1 MIRNLKDTKG
11 ISMISLVITVIILII
26 LTGVVLTFA
35 MGENGI
41 INGAVKGRI
50 MNKVQSLDDTIKAYS
65 IKNRNDYSA
74 KKKSVSDLMTEG
86 MLVRI
91 PMTDGRT
98 LNYVTNN
105 GLQVLGLKFRGNDF
119 DVNQNKEYTDEEL
132 MTMGIYVVDNSLN
145 AAYLANNQVY
155 GNLFDYGID
164 RNIGG
169 EGMYNGKALVIK
181 PQQLV
186 DSSQE
191 VIVILD
197 CTSSML
203 SRMADRT
210 TGTIGLNHSDPE
222 AGYYSLRWGEAIKA
236 MDALVDSYLTEDN
249 NIKKLTIFTYY
260 GKNGRY
266 QIDREVRIISNQEAK
281 NYYHPI
287 FSLQH
292 YGCLLKKYSGNT
304 TKIANGVT
312 QSNYSMYGVPN
323 CRLGQ
328 GTCTPAAMESV
339 VNYIRQHKDD
349 GIPMDVILMSD
360 GESNQGNDNKL
371 IHQYAKEI
379 NETVITSPTGNSRN
393 VGLYAVGLSYDA
405 SGLKNSFTY
414 QGDKQIIDDNF
425 YTATEAGALAEAF
438 KAIINEVNNKEEM
451 TIITTGKLLD
461 EYENVEQVVIDV
473 YPSSDPDAPHQKLTF
488 TKDSSVYNLDLIY
501 DDNKIDLAY
510 AFQWIDTNPAI
521 GDDYDM
527 IEVNILYR

>member
-1 MIRNLKDTKG
+1 MIRFLKGAKG
-11 ISMISLVITVIILII
+11 ISMITLVITVVILII
-26 LTGVVLTFA
+26 LTGVVLTFT

-74 KKKSVSDLMTEG
+74 KKKSVSDLINEG
-86 MLVRI
+86 MLIKI

-119 DVNQNKEYTDEEL
+119 NVDQTKEYTDEEL

-191 VIVILD
+191 VIVVLD

-203 SRMADRT
+203 SRMSDNS
-210 TGTIGLNHSDPE
+210 TGTMGLNHSDPE

-236 MDALVDSYLTEDN
+236 MDALVYAYLTEGN

-260 GKNGRY
+260 GYSYSGMVIKHE
-266 QIDREVRIISNQEAK
+266 DRIIDNSAAK
-281 NYYHPI
+281 NYYHGI
-287 FSLQH
+287 YSLQH
-292 YGCLLKKYSGNT
+292 YMWLLGKFSGNT
-304 TKIANGVT
+304 TQISEGVK
-312 QSNYSMYGVPN
+312 QSNYRNSGLPAVG
-323 CRLGQ
+323 LGQ
-328 GTCTPAAMESV
+328 GTCTPEALKNV
-339 VNYIRQHKDD
+339 VN
-349 GIPMDVILMSD
+349 PMLGRITKSD
-360 GESNQGNDNKL
+360 RIHIAL
-371 IHQYAKEI
+371 IEFPDSFKPLNPI
-379 NETVITSPTGNSRN
+379 FV
-393 VGLYAVGLSYDA
+393 
-405 SGLKNSFTY
+405 SG
-414 QGDKQIIDDNF
+414 
-425 YTATEAGALAEAF
+425 
-438 KAIINEVNNKEEM
+438 
-451 TIITTGKLLD
+451 
-461 EYENVEQVVIDV
+461 
-473 YPSSDPDAPHQKLTF
+473 
-488 TKDSSVYNLDLIY
+488 
-501 DDNKIDLAY
+501 
-510 AFQWIDTNPAI
+510 
-521 GDDYDM
+521 
-527 IEVNILYR
+527 